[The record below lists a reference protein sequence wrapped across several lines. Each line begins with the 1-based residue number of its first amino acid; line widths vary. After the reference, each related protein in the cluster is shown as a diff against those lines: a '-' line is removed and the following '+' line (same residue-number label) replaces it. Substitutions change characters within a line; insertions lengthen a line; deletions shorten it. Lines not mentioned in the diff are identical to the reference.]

1 LSARPTSRQQRKLK
15 DMVVPAYCH
24 TSNGRVFRVLR
35 SSQVVGPNRMRFT
48 LRAQAI
54 GTFDSSLDVERARE
68 LDAELIRDKIAHRQ
82 AIPTP
87 ETTFED
93 LWQQLRLDID
103 ARDG

>member
-1 LSARPTSRQQRKLK
+1 
-15 DMVVPAYCH
+15 MVVPAYCR
-24 TSNGRVFRVLR
+24 SSSGRVFRVLR
-35 SSQVVGPNRMRFT
+35 SSQVVGPDRVRFT

-54 GTFDSSLDVERARE
+54 SASDSSTDVERARE
-68 LDAELIRDKIAHRQ
+68 LDAELIRDKLAHRQ

>member
-1 LSARPTSRQQRKLK
+1 
-15 DMVVPAYCH
+15 MVVPAYCL
-24 TSNGRVFRVLR
+24 SSSGRVFRVLR
-35 SSQVVGPNRMRFT
+35 SSELVTPDRVRFT

-54 GTFDSSLDVERARE
+54 SASDSSNDVERVRE
-68 LDAELIRDKIAHRQ
+68 VDAELIRDKIAHRQ

-93 LWQQLRLDID
+93 LWHQLRRDID

>member
-1 LSARPTSRQQRKLK
+1 
-15 DMVVPAYCH
+15 MVVPAYCH
-24 TSNGRVFRVLR
+24 SSTGRVFRLLR
-35 SSQVVGPNRMRFT
+35 SSQLVGPHRVRFA

-54 GTFDSSLDVERARE
+54 SATDGASDVERSRE
-68 LDAELIRDKIAHRQ
+68 VDAELILDKIANRQ

-103 ARDG
+103 ARDC